1 MYFLI
6 SASKPI
12 NLRSL
17 QVGLTVGDYFIIFLI
32 GNYWADTNNQ
42 RALFMDIAKK
52 LEFNPFVA
60 HNWYNVPLDEILGH
74 KVLNLQRELHVL
86 MVFAGR
92 VAIIKVLQQ

>member
-1 MYFLI
+1 
-6 SASKPI
+6 
-12 NLRSL
+12 
-17 QVGLTVGDYFIIFLI
+17 
-32 GNYWADTNNQ
+32 
-42 RALFMDIAKK
+42 MDIAKK